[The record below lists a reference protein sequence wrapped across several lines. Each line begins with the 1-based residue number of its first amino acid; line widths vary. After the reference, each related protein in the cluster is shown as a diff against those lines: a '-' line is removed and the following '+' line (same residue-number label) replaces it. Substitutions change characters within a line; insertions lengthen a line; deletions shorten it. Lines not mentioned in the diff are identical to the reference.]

1 MNEEKLF
8 VEVQDK
14 GNYELTIEV
23 KCKDALKLFTFAS
36 GTLSAVIRS
45 MINIGSTK
53 EEATALVSE
62 AFYQA
67 LKNND
72 CIEAFENRLASC
84 TEECER

>member
-23 KCKDALKLFTFAS
+23 SCKDAIKLFTFAS
-36 GTLSAVIRS
+36 GTLSAVIQL
-45 MINIGSTK
+45 MINNDATK

-72 CIEAFENRLASC
+72 CIEAFENKLAS
-84 TEECER
+84 